1 MQTIETIT
9 YAFAALSTLWLWW
22 ALAPI
27 AFRRPAG

>member
-9 YAFAALSTLWLWW
+9 YTFATLSLLWMWW

-27 AFRRPAG
+27 AFRRHSG